1 MSSTTPRP
9 IRLNVA
15 ASGEARLASLA
26 RLDRRLAWVVTLAP
40 VAGFVLAMALVAG
53 GVPLGRLEIGLWLG
67 MHAVILIGVEVGFH
81 RHFAHRAFKAHPVVR
96 NVLAVLGS
104 MAFQGPVIWWAATH
118 RRHHAF
124 SDHDG
129 DPHSPHLRPRGLLH
143 FLKGQLHAHM
153 GWLFVPSSTR
163 AAGWDRY
170 GYDLYRDRAIFRIHS
185 LYFYWL
191 SLGFILP
198 GVVAGAVTRTWT
210 GVGMGVLWG
219 GFVRIFMMNHV
230 TYWCINS
237 VTHTFGKRPFLSN
250 DQSVNNGW
258 LAVPTLGQ
266 SWHNNHHAF
275 PASAIMGL
283 HWWQVDMGGWI
294 IRGLQKVGLAWDV
307 HEPTAELILRKSRT
321 ALGQGDAAL
330 EAQSVGSA

>member
-1 MSSTTPRP
+1 MSTLTTRP
-9 IRLNVA
+9 AAVA
-15 ASGEARLASLA
+15 LTSSGEARLAALA

-40 VAGFVLAMALVAG
+40 VGGFLLALALVAAG
-53 GVPLGRLEIGLWLG
+53 RPPGRLELLSWLVT
-67 MHAVILIGVEVGFH
+67 HVLVLVGVEVGFH
-81 RHFAHRAFKAHPVVR
+81 RHFSHRSFKAHPLVR
-96 NVLAVLGS
+96 NTLAILGS

-129 DPHSPHLRPRGLLH
+129 DPHSPHLHPPGLLH
-143 FLKGQLHAHM
+143 FLKGQLHSHM
-153 GWLFVPSSTR
+153 GWLFVPTSTR

-191 SLGFILP
+191 ALGFVLP
-198 GVVAGAVTRTWT
+198 GLVAGLLSRSWT
-210 GVGMGVLWG
+210 GALLGVLWG
-219 GFVRIFMMNHV
+219 GFVRIFMMNHL

-237 VTHTFGKRPFLSN
+237 VTHTFGRRPFVSN
-250 DQSVNNGW
+250 DNSVNNGW
-258 LAVPTLGQ
+258 LALPTLGQ

-283 HWWQVDMGGWI
+283 RWWQLDPGKWL
-294 IRGLQKVGLAWDV
+294 IRVLQGLGLAWDV
-307 HEPTAELILRKSRT
+307 HEPTPELIQRKT
-321 ALGQGDAAL
+321 ALPREVNHEHA
-330 EAQSVGSA
+330 